1 MKDTN
6 TKKKGQSSFPQRP
19 VAQLLGSNA
28 NNVPNHQ
35 LLSGPIHA
43 VSYSASPS
51 SYILTG
57 SADRCIRLYNP
68 NTTTTTSN
76 TAEPSSYITSSSSS
90 PAASQKGAIPPSGRL
105 IQSYTGHGYQVLSL
119 SIASD
124 NATFASSGGDR
135 AVYLWDVTTA
145 QTLRRFGAS
154 ANGGHSG
161 RVNYVTFGGV
171 GDSLVI
177 SGGIDTSVRIW
188 DVKAGNNNKPIQVL
202 DDAKDAISSVVV
214 TGEEIIAGS
223 VDGRVRSYDLRM
235 GRCVT
240 DVFANSV
247 TSLCLARDGESL
259 LVGSLESKLRLMDRR
274 DGTCLRVFGHE
285 GWRNEEFRVQ
295 SCFGGGERFVVA
307 GGEEESLEEYDDD
320 DDDDDDDDGGGGGKV
335 WAWDLV
341 TGQLVAKIPVP
352 GRASTRKTAGRGGGI
367 YGAGSEE
374 RKKRTT
380 VISSIAWKEDG
391 YGNQF
396 CVGGTSGVVTVYGE

>member
-1 MKDTN
+1 MAGESLLDKTMKDTTN

-19 VAQLLGSNA
+19 VAQLLGSN
-28 NNVPNHQ
+28 
-35 LLSGPIHA
+35 GPIHA

-68 NTTTTTSN
+68 NTTTTTPN
-76 TAEPSSYITSSSSS
+76 TAEPSSSYITSSSS
-90 PAASQKGAIPPSGRL
+90 PASQKGVIIPPSGRL

-119 SIASD
+119 SIASN

-161 RVNYVTFGGV
+161 RVNCVTFGGV

-274 DGTCLRVFGHE
+274 DGTCLRAFADE

-307 GGEEESLEEYDDD
+307 GGEEEESLLESDDEVSSS
-320 DDDDDDDDGGGGGKV
+320 GKV

-352 GRASTRKTAGRGGGI
+352 ERASTRKTAGRGAGI
-367 YGAGSEE
+367 YGAGSSEE
-374 RKKRTT
+374 RKTKTT